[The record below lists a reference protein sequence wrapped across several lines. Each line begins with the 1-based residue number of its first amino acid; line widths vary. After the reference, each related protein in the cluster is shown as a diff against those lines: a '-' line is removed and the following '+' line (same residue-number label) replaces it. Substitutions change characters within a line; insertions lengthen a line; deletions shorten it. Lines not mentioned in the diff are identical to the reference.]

1 MNFSDRFFLFFF
13 GIILG
18 ILVVLISLQFRTNPI
33 SFNYFPSDRIKHY
46 FISNEINITDIA
58 KCYFNCLDLD
68 TLMLSNYILESK
80 IIYAKSKIRGFK
92 CKKYNLYNHD
102 FMIDFIFTNCDTIL
116 SLEKLNHLRDTIC
129 NCS

>member
-1 MNFSDRFFLFFF
+1 MNFSDRFSLFFF
-13 GIILG
+13 GIFLG
-18 ILVVLISLQFRTNPI
+18 LLIVIISLQFRKDPI
-33 SFNYFPSDRIKHY
+33 SFNYFPGDRIKHY
-46 FISNEINITDIA
+46 LIKNKINISEVA

-68 TLMLSNYILESK
+68 TLMLSKYILESK